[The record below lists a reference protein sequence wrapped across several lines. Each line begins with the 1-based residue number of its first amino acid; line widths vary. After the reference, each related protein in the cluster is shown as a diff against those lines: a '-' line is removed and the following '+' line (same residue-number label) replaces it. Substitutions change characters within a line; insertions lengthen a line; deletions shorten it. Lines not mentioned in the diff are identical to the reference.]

1 MLHVENEA
9 RILFLLSIIGII
21 SYSTYACA
29 MSSLTRH
36 DPYPMFT
43 SDDPHHFNYTNDT
56 LLLMDLIDKQD
67 YWKEHVTISVSPFG
81 QNAYSGRELCGERF
95 VGGFPVLL
103 GDIAGRWNM
112 IALLLGQPPQ
122 GQTLPPLL
130 QNAQDTIFPVSQFPR
145 PIDDEQAID
154 PQQLF
159 GCFSIPLKYRQRG
172 VRFEAQAQIIGD
184 FGITLQ
190 GGVASISQ
198 CLQLST
204 TINTPS
210 GFIDLTPNA
219 NNLMGDG
226 NVLDKTYGCTDITVR
241 DVECLLMEEIYDIAE
256 EIRFD
261 INNFS
266 RVSIE
271 DIRLQLYWRHA
282 YRLTPCTADEYA
294 VLATPYFQLGGSLAA
309 AKKINPSAAFALSTG
324 NNDHNAVGFT
334 GGINFDFAS
343 TLEFGAEVGVTH
355 FFSRDF
361 CNVPVPNNEFQS
373 GIYPFKTDINVQPG
387 LNWHFAGKIAAYHF
401 MECLSFWF
409 QYVIMEHQ
417 HDKICLKQADPAFKP
432 RVLEE
437 RSHFQAK
444 FVNSALNYDISP
456 NIAVGFLWQAPIG
469 QKNSYRSTTVVL
481 SIIGT
486 F

>member
-1 MLHVENEA
+1 MHVENEA
-9 RILFLLSIIGII
+9 RILFLLSIIGVI
-21 SYSTYACA
+21 SQSTCMYA

-56 LLLMDLIDKQD
+56 LLLMDLIDKRD

-81 QNAYSGRELCGERF
+81 QNANSGRGLCGERF
-95 VGGFPVLL
+95 VGGEPVLL

-112 IALLLGQPPQ
+112 IALLFGQAPN
-122 GQTLPPLL
+122 GKTLPPIL
-130 QNAQDTIFPVSQFPR
+130 QNAQDVLFPESQFPR
-145 PIDDEQAID
+145 PVDDELAID
-154 PQQLF
+154 PEQKF
-159 GCFSIPLKYRQRG
+159 GYFSIPIEYRQRG

-184 FGITLQ
+184 FGVTLQ

-198 CLQLST
+198 CITLSNT
-204 TINTPS
+204 LNTPS
-210 GFIDLTPNA
+210 GFIDLTEKA
-219 NNLMGDG
+219 NHLMGDG

-241 DVECLLMEEIYDIAE
+241 DVECLLMNELQEIAE
-256 EIRFD
+256 EIELD
-261 INNFS
+261 ICDFS

-282 YRLTPCTADEYA
+282 YRLTPCTPDEYA
-294 VLATPYFQLGGSLAA
+294 VLAIPYFQLGGSLAA
-309 AKKINPSAAFALSTG
+309 AKKVDPSQAFALSTG

-334 GGINFDFAS
+334 GGINFNFAS

-387 LNWHFAGKIAAYHF
+387 MNWHFAGKIAAYHF
-401 MECLSFWF
+401 MQCLSFWF

-417 HDKICLKQADPAFKP
+417 HDHICLKQADPAFKP
-432 RVLEE
+432 EVLECK
-437 RSHFQAK
+437 SHFQAK
-444 FVNSALNYDISP
+444 FVNSAFNYDISP

-469 QKNSYRSTTVVL
+469 QKNSYRSNTVLL
-481 SIIGT
+481 SVIGT